1 MSCALMLG
9 GCHHDYL
16 YYRLPLQMSAELLY
30 LESSGEKVL
39 GVMENLK
46 MLQDLRWRGQLAR
59 SK

>member
-16 YYRLPLQMSAELLY
+16 YYLSPLQMNAELLY
-30 LESSGEKVL
+30 LESSGEEVL

-46 MLQDLRWRGQLAR
+46 MLQDPRWQGQLAR